1 MTNKFI
7 TKIAEIQTH
16 VVGKNG
22 ETITIDPDA
31 PDSEDV
37 RVGTAILG
45 ALTGLIP
52 PVGGAYGGVL
62 VNRALRAKPGEK
74 HGFFRSL
81 GTGLA
86 TMGGVAAGTVPPLGA
101 FSGGMILGGLAPR
114 PEDIQK
120 HAALNELMDS
130 GVDFDSAVE
139 LVKQASGDWME
150 HAVKHPGALHE
161 ELGIP
166 EGKKIPAST
175 LARAAKAG
183 GKLGMRARLA
193 EQFKKADAKKK

>member
-1 MTNKFI
+1 MNQI
-7 TKIAEIQTH
+7 LTKIAKALEGDVFENADKEPFEFKSKFKPKVTTL
-16 VVGKNG
+16 KAEG
-22 ETITIDPDA
+22 EKMTFRDFVDLHPK
-31 PDSEDV
+31 
-37 RVGTAILG
+37 TAAG
-45 ALTGLIP
+45 A
-52 PVGGAYGGVL
+52 AAGVL
-62 VNRALRAKPGEK
+62 
-74 HGFFRSL
+74 
-81 GTGLA
+81 A
-86 TMGGVAAGTVPPLGA
+86 TGVAAH
-101 FSGGMILGGLAPR
+101 ILAKKKAQKNA
-114 PEDIQK
+114 DIQK

-130 GVDFDSAVE
+130 GIDFDSAVE